1 VREIVHHVA
10 LALALLALLSASL
23 RVASKVSPAG
33 LERAVVAVVIAAAA
47 AVTQALALGL
57 VGLGGSPVALCV
69 ATGALWAVSLLC
81 LPTPEVG
88 ISTEVAAWWRRLDL
102 PWRLAVA
109 ALGGAFAAWVAW
121 QLRYPSIGFD
131 SAVYHY
137 PEVAGWIQNGRPGSV
152 LRLSYDIPYGN
163 YPLTDEVVQT
173 WGAAIARSW
182 VPLALWNPAMLLVLA
197 GAGWLALRNLSV
209 SRAVAGL
216 ATAVLVASPLLI
228 RQLNEPQTDLP
239 AVTWLACSLALAL
252 GARSRPGLL
261 VPAVVA
267 AGLAVGTKTTVAPV
281 ALVALGTGAYLARGR
296 LRPLTGWLLLGAAAA
311 YVVGGLWYTRN
322 IVQHGWP
329 LWPFTEAPWSD
340 PPPRFFS
347 LIETTFLERPAATL
361 EGRLGEYASRLGGG
375 WVMMAGALVALI
387 FGALAVHLKRALRRP
402 LVVAGATTLGAL
414 LVWSVAWGTGLQTA
428 AELPGADGWPLSAI
442 RYLLPVTGAG
452 LVTVALATR
461 VPGLAGRA
469 AIALLAAALVWS
481 LVADA
486 RLGAPHTPSVL
497 VLLVGALAGLLA
509 LGAAALAAR
518 GVRRRVPAGM
528 VAALA
533 AVALGVVLAPAATG
547 YIERSTEVSE
557 STAPGA
563 DVVAWFL
570 SQPGFEEEEGTI
582 AFASRAAFGQLAGDD
597 FSKRLYL
604 IPRRASC
611 RGVARLARRTSV
623 LLVDESWF
631 SGILGIVPYSAGRC
645 LTRRPPGFQ
654 NPVYRVYRPRY
665 DSLSAGTW
673 ATSSTD
679 RFPRLSPGPPEAAR

>member
-1 VREIVHHVA
+1 MVHHVA

-23 RVASKVSPAG
+23 RVASKLSPAG

-69 ATGALWAVSLLC
+69 ATGALWAASLLW

-197 GAGWLALRNLSV
+197 GAGWLTLRNLSV

-239 AVTWLACSLALAL
+239 AMTWLACSLALAL
-252 GARSRPGLL
+252 GARSAARACSFPPSWRRAWPWAPRRRWLRWRSWRWARVHTWPAGGCARWPAGSCSARP
-261 VPAVVA
+261 
-267 AGLAVGTKTTVAPV
+267 
-281 ALVALGTGAYLARGR
+281 
-296 LRPLTGWLLLGAAAA
+296 RPIL
-311 YVVGGLWYTRN
+311 VGGLWYTRN

-361 EGRLGEYASRLGGG
+361 DGRLGEYASRLGGG
-375 WVMMAGALVALI
+375 WLMIAGALVALI
-387 FGALAVHLKRALRRP
+387 FGALAVRLKREVRRP
-402 LVVAGATTLGAL
+402 LVAAGATTLGAL

-486 RLGAPHTPSVL
+486 RLGAPYTPSVL

-509 LGAAALAAR
+509 LGGLRPRRSRVAPARTRRRGPGAGGRRVSALCSRRRRPGTSSAALRSPSPPLPAR
-518 GVRRRVPAGM
+518 MSWR
-528 VAALA
+528 
-533 AVALGVVLAPAATG
+533 
-547 YIERSTEVSE
+547 
-557 STAPGA
+557 
-563 DVVAWFL
+563 
-570 SQPGFEEEEGTI
+570 GF
-582 AFASRAAFGQLAGDD
+582 
-597 FSKRLYL
+597 
-604 IPRRASC
+604 
-611 RGVARLARRTSV
+611 
-623 LLVDESWF
+623 
-631 SGILGIVPYSAGRC
+631 
-645 LTRRPPGFQ
+645 
-654 NPVYRVYRPRY
+654 
-665 DSLSAGTW
+665 
-673 ATSSTD
+673 
-679 RFPRLSPGPPEAAR
+679 